1 MVLNSYPP
9 IEDLWVGYKVSPN
22 IASSVSRKILY
33 MSVSSSED
41 GYSGHRPDLN

>member
-1 MVLNSYPP
+1 MVLNFYPP

-33 MSVSSSED
+33 MSVSSSKG
-41 GYSGHRPDLN
+41 GYPGRRPDLS